1 MSKSRTEQRWDFGTH
16 SSGGGLKRASVRGGF
31 VTLTSQACKFLLQA
45 GSLFILGR
53 MLSPDAF
60 GLVAMVAAVLT
71 FAQMLRDLGLSAA
84 TIQRPEITHEQVN
97 TLFWVN
103 VALGFGLMSLT
114 ACVAPAISWFFKE
127 PRLTGIVLG
136 SSLSFFASGLGVQ
149 HSALLSRQMRFKS
162 LAIADCGSMFVSVV
176 SAIVCVMMGMGYWS
190 LVVMQVVLAAGNS
203 AICWVLCS
211 WRPSAPNLH
220 KEALPMIKFGRELTG
235 FSFLNYFARNIDNV
249 LIGRVWGPVQLGLY
263 AKAYQ
268 ILLLPL
274 TQLNGPMQ
282 SVALPMLSRL
292 NGEPERYRM
301 AYVRVIRLLN
311 FAAMP
316 LVGFMFVTA
325 DWLIPAMLGPKWGP
339 AVPMYRWLAVAGVLQ
354 PLASSTGW
362 LFMSQGRS
370 ADMFRWAFISTA
382 LIVASIVGAL
392 HWGATAVSASYGIT
406 CTFLVCPILFWFV
419 TRKGPVRMGDFYS
432 GMALP
437 GGVTLAAANVF
448 EFVRLFVGNP
458 NPYLAVLVSA
468 VVWPLILCGILV
480 MLPSGREAL
489 REMIDLVRSNI
500 PASITRR
507 RRIPQVVI
515 A

>member
-1 MSKSRTEQRWDFGTH
+1 MTSGRTGGQWEFGVH
-16 SSGGGLKRASVRGGF
+16 SAGAGLKQASVRGGF
-31 VTLTSQACKFLLQA
+31 VTLGSQACKFLLQA

-53 MLSPDAF
+53 LLSPDAF

-103 VALGFGLMSLT
+103 VALGILLMILT
-114 ACVAPAISWFFKE
+114 ACCAPAISWFFKE
-127 PRLTGIVLG
+127 QRLTGIVLG
-136 SSLSFFASGLGVQ
+136 SSVGFFASGLGVQ

-162 LAIADCGSMFVSVV
+162 LALADCGSMALSVAA
-176 SAIVCVMMGMGYWS
+176 AIVCVLAGMGYWS

-203 AICWVLCS
+203 AICWMMCS
-211 WRPSAPNLH
+211 WRPSAPALH
-220 KEALPMIKFGRELTG
+220 KDALPMIKFGRELTG

-282 SVALPMLSRL
+282 SVALPALSRL
-292 NGEPERYRM
+292 VGEPERYRM
-301 AYVRVIRLLN
+301 AYLRVIRLLN

-339 AVPMYRWLAVAGVLQ
+339 AVPMYRWLAVAGFLQ

-382 LIVASIVGAL
+382 LIVGSIVGAL

-406 CTFLVCPILFWFV
+406 CTFVVCPVLFWFV
-419 TRKGPVRMGDFYS
+419 TRTGPVRMGDFYA

-437 GGVTLAAANVF
+437 AGVTLAGAAVF
-448 EFVRLFVGNP
+448 AELRQLTPAP
-458 NPYLAVLVSA
+458 NIYLGVAISA
-468 VVWPLILCGILV
+468 LVWPLILCGLLMI
-480 MLPSGREAL
+480 LPSGREAL
-489 REMIDLVRSNI
+489 REMVDLVRTNL
-500 PASITRR
+500 PASFTRR
-507 RRIPQVVI
+507 RAPAVVI

>member
-1 MSKSRTEQRWDFGTH
+1 MNASRTRKQWDFGTH

-31 VTLTSQACKFLLQA
+31 VTLGSQVCKFLLQG

-53 MLSPDAF
+53 MLSPAAF
-60 GLVAMVAAVLT
+60 GLVAMVQAVLT
-71 FAQMLRDLGLSAA
+71 FAQMLRDMGLSAA

-103 VALGFGLMSLT
+103 VALGIGLMSVS
-114 ACVAPAISWFFKE
+114 ACSAPAIAWFFKE
-127 PRLTGIVLG
+127 PRLTGIVVG
-136 SSLSFFASGLGVQ
+136 SSLSFLASGLGVQ
-149 HSALLSRQMRFKS
+149 HSALLSRQMRFKA
-162 LAIADCGSMFVSVV
+162 LAIADCGSMFLSVV
-176 SAIVCVMMGMGYWS
+176 SAILCVMAGMGYWS

-203 AICWVLCS
+203 AICWIMCS
-211 WRPSAPNLH
+211 WRPSAPALH
-220 KEALPMIKFGRELTG
+220 PEALPMIKFGRELTG

-249 LIGRVWGPVQLGLY
+249 LIGRVWGPVQLGFY

-292 NGEPERYRM
+292 TGEPERYRM
-301 AYVRVIRLLN
+301 AYLRVIRLLN

-325 DWLIPAMLGPKWGP
+325 DWLIPVILGPKWGA
-339 AVPMYRWLAVAGVLQ
+339 AVPMYRWLALAGVLQ

-370 ADMFRWAFISTA
+370 ADMFRWAFISTG

-406 CTFLVCPILFWFV
+406 CTFIVCPTLFWFV
-419 TRKGPVRMGDFYS
+419 TRTGPVRMDDFYE
-432 GMALP
+432 GMSLP
-437 GGVTLAAANVF
+437 GGVTLAGAIIF
-448 EFVRLFVGNP
+448 ELLRLMVGYA
-458 NPYLAVLVSA
+458 NPYLAVAVSA
-468 VVWPLILCGILV
+468 VVWPAILCLLLV
-480 MLPSGREAL
+480 ILPSGREAL
-489 REMIDLVRSNI
+489 REMIDLVRTNL
-500 PASITRR
+500 PASVTRR
-507 RRIPQVVI
+507 GASTVVL

>member
-1 MSKSRTEQRWDFGTH
+1 MNSSRTAKQWDFGTH

-31 VTLTSQACKFLLQA
+31 VTLSSQACKFLLQA

-60 GLVAMVAAVLT
+60 GLVAMVAAILT

-103 VALGFGLMSLT
+103 VALGTTLMLLS
-114 ACVAPAISWFFKE
+114 ACSAPAIAWFYKE
-127 PRLTGIVLG
+127 PRLAGIVIG
-136 SSLSFFASGLGVQ
+136 SSVGFFASGLGVQ

-162 LAIADCGSMFVSVV
+162 LAIADCGSMFLSVV
-176 SAIVCVMMGMGYWS
+176 SAIVCVLAGMGYWS

-203 AICWVLCS
+203 TICWILCS

-292 NGEPERYRM
+292 TGEPERYRM
-301 AYVRVIRLLN
+301 AYLRVIRLLN

-316 LVGFMFVTA
+316 LVGFMVVSA

-339 AVPMYRWLAVAGVLQ
+339 AVPMYQWLAVAGVLQ

-419 TRKGPVRMGDFYS
+419 TRTGPVRMEDFYA

-437 GGVTLAAANVF
+437 GGVTLAGAIVF
-448 EFVRLFVGNP
+448 EVLRLWVVIS
-458 NPYLAVLVSA
+458 NPYVGVLFA
-468 VVWPLILCGILV
+468 AAVWPVILCAILV

-489 REMIDLVRSNI
+489 REMIEMVQSNL
-500 PASITRR
+500 PASFMRR
-507 RRIPQVVI
+507 RTPAIVI